1 MKEIVRKAIK
11 QAPLI
16 VALVLLATTM
26 TGCVAYGITP
36 IFQGQKVA
44 SPTN

>member
-11 QAPLI
+11 QASLI

-26 TGCVAYGITP
+26 GCVAYGITP
-36 IFQGQKVA
+36 LFQGQKVA
-44 SPTN
+44 GPTN